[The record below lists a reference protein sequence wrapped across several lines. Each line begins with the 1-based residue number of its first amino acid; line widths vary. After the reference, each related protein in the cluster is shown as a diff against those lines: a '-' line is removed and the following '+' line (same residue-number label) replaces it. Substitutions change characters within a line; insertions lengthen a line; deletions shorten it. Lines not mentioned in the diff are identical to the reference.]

1 MNKNSNYSEILRH
14 ENEITKLK
22 IQAEFGLEL
31 NGDGE
36 INPAIENIWLNQIL
50 EYERAMIDNK
60 KTTVGELIGSPT
72 YIPISEI
79 TEENISGELQS
90 VMELLHKKNIV
101 IDSQYEVDDREMYR
115 FITEEL
121 FRHETNS
128 CFPKNMILGFIY
140 EEFHPNDEADIKR
153 YSTEF
158 VNSLADKSEI
168 YYETFISKSD
178 DKIKEI
184 QLQNLKRRLIL
195 FRDAFDKIR
204 VEEFT
209 INTLVINDKN
219 AEVAFDFKMAVLP
232 TESKT
237 FHRLSGSGKF
247 NLVNEYDCWS
257 IEAIEMKGVV

>member
-1 MNKNSNYSEILRH
+1 MNTNLNYGEILRH

-60 KTTVGELIGSPT
+60 KMTIGELIGNPKFQNV
-72 YIPISEI
+72 SEVL
-79 TEENISGELQS
+79 EENVSKELQS
-90 VMELLHKKNIV
+90 VMELLHKKNII
-101 IDSQYEVDDREMYR
+101 IDSQYEVNDREMYR

-121 FRHETNS
+121 FLHETNS
-128 CFPKNMILGFIY
+128 TFPKNMILGFIY
-140 EEFHPNDEADIKR
+140 EEFHPNDEGDIKR
-153 YSTEF
+153 YSNEF
-158 VNSLADKSEI
+158 VNSLADKSET

-178 DKIKEI
+178 DEIKDV

-204 VEEFT
+204 IEEFT
-209 INTLVINDKN
+209 IKTFIIEDKN
-219 AEVAFDFKMAVLP
+219 AEVIFDFKMAVLP

-237 FHRLSGSGKF
+237 FHRLAGSGKF
-247 NLVNEYDCWS
+247 IFINACCSWS
-257 IEAIEMKGVV
+257 GRH